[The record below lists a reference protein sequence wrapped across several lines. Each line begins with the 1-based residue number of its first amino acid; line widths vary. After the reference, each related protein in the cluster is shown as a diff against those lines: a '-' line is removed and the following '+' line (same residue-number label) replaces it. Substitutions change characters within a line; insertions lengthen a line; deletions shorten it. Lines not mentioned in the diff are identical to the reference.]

1 MQPESPGVPSAPGA
15 PPSSAVPASVQS
27 QYEFGTA
34 ENIVISDCA
43 GRSRVWG
50 FLCIIAGVVQLAAS
64 VLNVVGMIPGNGA
77 IFSVPAGIFNIVL
90 GVYFI
95 RAGGSMKT
103 VVDTQG
109 HDITHLMEALR
120 NLSRAFFV
128 QIISTAV
135 FILLVLGIVAVMIS
149 AMIKGH

>member
-1 MQPESPGVPSAPGA
+1 MGGPVSAGPHSLA
-15 PPSSAVPASVQS
+15 
-27 QYEFGTA
+27 QYEFGPA

-43 GRSRVWG
+43 GRAKVWG
-50 FLCIIAGVVQLAAS
+50 VLCLLAGAIQIIASG
-64 VLNVVGMIPGNGA
+64 LNIAGMLPGNGA
-77 IFSVPAGIFNIVL
+77 IFSLPAGVFNLVL
-90 GVYFI
+90 GAYFV

-128 QIISTAV
+128 QIIATAV
-135 FILLVLGIVAVMIS
+135 FILLVLGIVAVMIRG
-149 AMIKGH
+149 MTQGH